1 MREQQTLGRRI
12 QEARKAAGLSQESLG
27 ERLGVSRQAVSK
39 WEADAAVPELEN
51 LIAMSRIFGV
61 TIGALLGV
69 EPEAAEDRSE
79 KDAPEAPGEGVEGTA
94 PAGELTDRELAAV
107 EAIAKKNLD
116 AAQVVQNP
124 RWSRKKKIAVSAGI
138 CGAALT
144 AALALGSGLSAL
156 GSRLDQVQ
164 SQVYGIESSVS
175 GQIGALAGQI
185 RDLLDE
191 DSNLIAVSQA
201 RVTDYDLAAGTVTL
215 QVSAQAKSWQ
225 DNTTALF
232 TALLSDGRQFS
243 AEASGKNGT
252 FTAQNWT
259 LPMDQ
264 EILLSASLTTDGVTA
279 ADQMETLYDCL
290 PGNFRLDVWGG
301 FSQTDWANQWRD
313 FQSDSWPQTSKKL
326 TLGGLSLSI
335 SHGGNTH
342 FSPSPSQVEI
352 CFYRNQETVP
362 ESSVPVPEALDLWA
376 EAGFVEMYNWT
387 DYTFTCEL
395 LPGETL
401 TAAVCITDDHGQ
413 TTWTILCAY
422 RLDQSG
428 NVQTPQDLPADWQPG
443 DLL

>member
-61 TIGALLGV
+61 TVGALLGV
-69 EPEAAEDRSE
+69 EPEAVEDRSE
-79 KDAPEAPGEGVEGTA
+79 KDAPKAPGEEAEGAA

-107 EAIAKKNLD
+107 EAIVRKYLEA
-116 AAQVVQNP
+116 VRRP
-124 RWSRKKKIAVSAGI
+124 RWSRRKKIAVSAGI
-138 CGAALT
+138 CGAALA
-144 AALALGSGLSAL
+144 AALALGSGFSAL

-164 SQVYGIESSVS
+164 GQVYGIESSVGS
-175 GQIGALAGQI
+175 QIGALAGQI
-185 RDLLDE
+185 RDILNE
-191 DSNLIAVSQA
+191 DSNLFAVSQA
-201 RVTDYDLAAGTVTL
+201 QVTDYDLTAETVTL

-279 ADQMETLYDCL
+279 ADQLETLYDCL

-301 FSQTDWANQWRD
+301 FSQTDWSNQWTD
-313 FQSDSWPQTSKKL
+313 FQGDSWPQTSKKL

-335 SHGGNTH
+335 NSYGGDSHSGPAPTE
-342 FSPSPSQVEI
+342 VEL
-352 CFYRNQETVP
+352 CFFRDQETVP
-362 ESSVPVPEALDLWA
+362 ESSIPVPESLELWA
-376 EAGFVEMYNWT
+376 EAGFVEMYDWT

-395 LPGETL
+395 LPEETL
-401 TAAVCITDDHGQ
+401 TAAVRITDDHGQ

-422 RLDQSG
+422 RLDRSG
-428 NVQTPQDLPADWQPG
+428 NVQTPQDLPADWHPG